1 MLKESKHDNMSP
13 AKEFTIS
20 RTFNAPREL
29 MFKVWTEPEHLVH
42 WWGPKG
48 FRVSVN
54 KLDLRPGG
62 IFHYGMKTPDGHQ
75 MWGRF
80 VYKEIIPPEK
90 LVFIVS
96 FSDEE
101 AGITTHPMSQSWP
114 KEVLSTVLFTE
125 EAGKTTLTMTGIPVN
140 ASHEEIKTFTDGF
153 ASMQQGWAGTMGQL
167 EDYLANI
174 SA

>member
-1 MLKESKHDNMSP
+1 MLKESKHDNMSS

-20 RTFNAPREL
+20 RIFNVSRAL
-29 MFKVWTEPEHLVH
+29 LFKVWTEPEHLVH

-48 FRVSVN
+48 FTVSVN

-62 IFHYGMKTPDGHQ
+62 IFHYSMKTPDGHQ

-80 VYKEIIPPEK
+80 VYKEIVSPEK

-96 FSDEE
+96 FSDEK

-114 KEVLSTVLFTE
+114 KEVLTTVLFTE
-125 EAGKTTLTMTGIPVN
+125 EAGKTTLTMTGIPIN
-140 ASHEEIKTFTDGF
+140 ATEEEIKIFIDGF

-167 EDYLANI
+167 EEYLAHI